1 MTASALQAQAYVP
14 GRVKGPVRLGIENAT
29 RDGISV
35 IEQHEL
41 ASFNG
46 PCNGLAVI
54 NGAPFSH
61 AMIRVQGHAIPTIII
76 SPEQAEQ
83 LSADAEMVLDGQRGL
98 LFAEELLEQYP
109 PLDIK
114 APALF
119 SPMETTDGERIM
131 MRASVSNRTGVMRS
145 LSCGASAIGLLR
157 MEYLGSQ
164 SNVQPGVE
172 FFTNELGT
180 CCDEAEPLPLIARL
194 PDFTSTKLPN
204 WCKSLDH
211 NFDATSRG
219 TRVYEQEPFKTLIDN
234 ILEAASQCS
243 EYYDLRLLIPYIDSA
258 EEFVRLRDQ
267 FKTKLSGMFS
277 IGAMAETVNAV
288 KQIDSLLK
296 EADFVALGT
305 NDIIANLLG
314 CPRDSEQMNAY
325 EPAIYQLLQ
334 QLAQQ
339 AGPRTR
345 EIQLNG
351 QLARMPGVLPVLIGL
366 GFRIFSVDPLL
377 IPYLGETIKQ
387 TDTENAVKLAR
398 QVCQASDSDAV
409 KQLLAVK

>member
-1 MTASALQAQAYVP
+1 MTALILQAQPYTP
-14 GRVKGPVRLGIENAT
+14 GRVKGPIRIGIENAT
-29 RDGISV
+29 RNGISI

-46 PCNGLAVI
+46 ACEGLAVI
-54 NGAPFSH
+54 NGLPFSH
-61 AMIRVQGHAIPTIII
+61 TMIRVQAHAIPSIIL
-76 SPEQAEQ
+76 SSDQAAQ
-83 LSADAEMVLDGQRGL
+83 LSANTEMVLDGQRGL
-98 LFAEELLEQYP
+98 LFTPELLEQYP

-119 SPMETTDGERIM
+119 SPIESSDGERIM
-131 MRASVSNRTGVMRS
+131 MRASVSNRPGVMRS
-145 LSCGASAIGLLR
+145 LSCGTSAIGLLR

-164 SNVQPGVE
+164 SNTPPGLE
-172 FFTNELGT
+172 FFLNELGT

-194 PDFTSTKLPN
+194 PDFSRDKLPN
-204 WCKSLDH
+204 WCRSLDCS
-211 NFDATSRG
+211 FDDNNRG
-219 TRVYEQEPFKTLIDN
+219 ARIYDQEPFKTLIDN

-267 FKTKLSGMFS
+267 FKSKLSGMFS
-277 IGAMAETVNAV
+277 IGAMLETVNAA
-288 KQIDSLLK
+288 KQIDSLRK
-296 EADFVALGT
+296 EADFIALGT
-305 NDIIANLLG
+305 NDIIANLLD

-334 QLAQQ
+334 QVAQQ

-351 QLARMPGVLPVLIGL
+351 QLIRMPGVLPVLIGL
-366 GFRIFSVDPLL
+366 GYRIFSTDPLL
-377 IPYLGETIKQ
+377 IPYLAESIKQ
-387 TDTENAVKLAR
+387 TDTTMAAQLAQQICMATDEKAVKKLMTIN
-398 QVCQASDSDAV
+398 
-409 KQLLAVK
+409 